1 MENIRIKSQVECQN
15 TILTEYIY
23 KLDGVEYSICK
34 CELTGK
40 PASYI
45 WNGYEVATLAAAI
58 EIIELNSLV
67 V

>member
-15 TILTEYIY
+15 TNLTEYIY
-23 KLDGVEYSICK
+23 MLDGVEHSIYK

-58 EIIELNSLV
+58 EIIELNSLK
-67 V
+67 

>member
-23 KLDGVEYSICK
+23 TIDGVEHSIYK

-45 WNGYEVATLAAAI
+45 WNGYEVATLAVAI
-58 EIIELNSLV
+58 EIIELNSIK
-67 V
+67 